1 MTIQEIYRLAEENGW
16 SIEYDNNN
24 QLVIYTNIYEED
36 SDDEE
41 SEYQQQPLNF
51 SDSQEDSEEM
61 PNFFEDSEWL
71 EL

>member
-1 MTIQEIYRLAEENGW
+1 
-16 SIEYDNNN
+16 NNN